1 VADDV
6 FESPEPTPDLFSL
19 LSQLT
24 ALTRETQLQNRTT
37 SRLHGEVQKA
47 LEQLTTQSANSDTI
61 ARRLSEAR
69 REGRLEILAEVLEA
83 RDRFTRGLQ
92 AAEERLANLRG
103 FRAHFGQRPVLEALV
118 EGNRLARERL
128 DDMLRRLDVYEIP
141 CMGQPFDPTRMQAAE
156 VVTRTAAPAGAAPGT
171 VLEVFRA
178 GYTNNG
184 RVLRFAEVKIV
195 ADSTPKS
202 GEPEHV

>member
-1 VADDV
+1 M
-6 FESPEPTPDLFSL
+6 
-19 LSQLT
+19 T

-103 FRAHFGQRPVLEALV
+103 FRARFGQRPVLEALV

-141 CMGQPFDPTRMQAAE
+141 CMGQPFDPTRIKPQ
-156 VVTRTAAPAGAAPGT
+156 
-171 VLEVFRA
+171 
-178 GYTNNG
+178 
-184 RVLRFAEVKIV
+184 K
-195 ADSTPKS
+195 
-202 GEPEHV
+202 

>member
-1 VADDV
+1 
-6 FESPEPTPDLFSL
+6 
-19 LSQLT
+19 
-24 ALTRETQLQNRTT
+24 
-37 SRLHGEVQKA
+37 VQKA
-47 LEQLTTQSANSDTI
+47 LEQLTTQSASSDTI

-69 REGRLEILAEVLEA
+69 REGDSKYLQEVLEA
-83 RDRFTRGLQ
+83 RDRFTWAQ
-92 AAEERLANLRG
+92 AAGGTVGESPR
-103 FRAHFGQRPVLEALV
+103 FRARFGQRPVLEALV

-156 VVTRTAAPAGAAPGT
+156 VVTHAAAPAGAAPGT

-195 ADSTPKS
+195 ADSTLKS
-202 GEPEHV
+202 GEPEYV